1 MNTFDPSKAPDAAKP
16 GDAVK
21 APARNSYDAEVPP
34 NLLQFMLKSWNPKPR
49 TPPRVLPNAASFRAR
64 RERLS
69 QRFPGELLVIP
80 TGHLKVRANDT
91 HYAFRPASDFFYL
104 TGNLE
109 PDCVLVMLP
118 EKQGHRSVL
127 FVEPN
132 PGKSDAT
139 FFTDR
144 IKGELWE
151 GPRLGVP
158 ESEHRYVIECKA
170 LPELP
175 AVLKATS
182 ASFGGRLRM
191 LRGLSPQTETL
202 LNPAD
207 SAQAQRDKELG
218 TVLSEMRL
226 LKDADEVRALQ
237 SAVVATKRGFEDVIA
252 RLKIAKS
259 ERELEGVFWTRA
271 RMEGNE
277 VGYTS
282 IVASGAHA
290 CTLHW
295 KKNDGAI
302 RKGDLL
308 LLDAGVEG
316 KSLYTADVTRTL
328 PISGKFTREQRAIY
342 ELVLAAQQAA
352 MAMVKPGNDFMAPN
366 KAAMAV
372 LAHGLERLRILPMSA
387 EEALREE
394 NQFYRRYSLHNV
406 SHMLGL
412 DVHDCAQARA
422 QNYKYGKLEA
432 GMVITVE
439 PGLYFQTDDLTV
451 PARYR
456 GIGVRIEDDVVVTS
470 KGHRVL
476 SSILP
481 SDPDEVEQ
489 WMRRIWKQR

>member
-1 MNTFDPSKAPDAAKP
+1 MNTFDASKP
-16 GDAVK
+16 
-21 APARNSYDAEVPP
+21 PARNSYDAEVPP
-34 NLLQFMLKSWNPKPR
+34 NLLEFMLKRWNTRLRKAPKALR
-49 TPPRVLPNAASFRAR
+49 HAENFLAR

-69 QRFPGELLVIP
+69 ARFPGEVLIIP

-91 HYAFRPASDFFYL
+91 HYVFRPASDFYYL
-104 TGNLE
+104 TGNME
-109 PDCVLVMLP
+109 PDCVLVLLP
-118 EKQGHRSVL
+118 KRGGHRHVL

-132 PGKSDAT
+132 PGKTDTT

-158 ESEHRYVIECKA
+158 ESQTRYAVDCRP
-170 LPELP
+170 LPELTG
-175 AVLKATS
+175 ALTA
-182 ASFGGRLRM
+182 AIAAAGGRKRI
-191 LRGLSPQTETL
+191 LRGFSEQTEAL
-202 LNPAD
+202 LGRGSREQLQQDREMA
-207 SAQAQRDKELG
+207 EF
-218 TVLSEMRL
+218 LSELRL
-226 LKDADEVRALQ
+226 LKDADEVRALK
-237 SAVVATKRGFEDVIA
+237 SAVEATKRGFEDVIA
-252 RLKIAKS
+252 RLRTAKS

-271 RMEGNE
+271 RMEGND

-316 KSLYTADVTRTL
+316 NSLYTADVTRTL
-328 PISGKFTREQRAIY
+328 PISGRFTREQRAIY
-342 ELVLAAQQAA
+342 NLVLDAQRAA
-352 MAMVKPGNDFMAPN
+352 MKLVKPGNDFMEPN

-372 LAHGLERLRILPMSA
+372 LAHGLERLGILPMSA

-422 QNYKYGKLEA
+422 QNYKYGKLQA
-432 GMVITVE
+432 GMVLTVE
-439 PGLYFQTDDLTV
+439 PGLYFQVDDLTV
-451 PARYR
+451 PPKYR
-456 GIGVRIEDDVVVTS
+456 GIGVRIEDDVLVTAR
-470 KGHRVL
+470 GHRNL
-476 SSILP
+476 SAILP
-481 SDPDEVEQ
+481 VEAAEVED
-489 WMRRIWKQR
+489 WMRGIWKRR